1 LYSDLFLISSLMT
14 ELSPLTDSTAAG
26 VNAKIAT
33 AFNNW
38 TDGQRDR
45 VIRK

>member
-1 LYSDLFLISSLMT
+1 MT

-26 VNAKIAT
+26 VNAIAT